1 MKRIFVSDMTLQSG
15 KSLSFKEKI
24 EIVRHLD
31 KLNVDVIHM
40 PAIVNATADALLIRT
55 VSAFVKN
62 SALSVPAGFTE
73 ESVRAAYA
81 AVSAAHKPRLSFF
94 MPVSAVQM
102 EYSLHKKAAKMK
114 ELAAALFAQAVG
126 YGVEVELVAEDAT
139 RADKDFL
146 QQMILLAVEKGVSV
160 ITLCD
165 DEGAR
170 LPNEFGAF
178 VSEACALVPKDAAVR
193 VGVLCRNTVGLA
205 TASVVTAMQ
214 AGAEEIKCCV
224 GEADL
229 PDITTFAGV
238 LAACGDRCGFSSAIS
253 YHELQRITK
262 QIKWICGE
270 EGAGAVKG
278 SVAEEAPAVYDKN
291 DSFEAISDAVVK
303 LGYDLSE
310 EDMKRVYEEF
320 GRVAEK
326 KAVTGKDLEAV
337 IASVAMQVPETY
349 RLISYVVNNGNIIAS
364 SAQIKLEKEGKE
376 IAGIAMGDGPIDA
389 AFRTLEQIIGYHYEL
404 DDFQIQSVTEG
415 REAVGAALVKLRE
428 GGRLYSGKG
437 ISTDIIGASIRAY
450 ISAVNK
456 IVYEEA
462 NK

>member
-1 MKRIFVSDMTLQSG
+1 MKRIYVSDMTLESG

-24 EIVRHLD
+24 EIARQID

-62 SALSVPAGFTE
+62 STLSVPAGFSE
-73 ESVRAAYA
+73 ESVKAAYA
-81 AVSAAHKPRLSFF
+81 AVSAAQKPRLSFF
-94 MPVSAVQM
+94 IPVSAVQM

-114 ELAAALFAQAVG
+114 EQAASLFEKAAS

-146 QQMILLAVEKGVSV
+146 KEMILLAVEKGVSV

-170 LPNEFGAF
+170 LPGEFSAF
-178 VSEACALVPKDAAVR
+178 VSEACALIPKDAAVR
-193 VGVLCRNTVGLA
+193 LGVLCRNTIGLA

-224 GEADL
+224 GAATL

-238 LAACGDRCGFSSAIS
+238 LASCGDRCGVFSAIS

-270 EGAGAVKG
+270 ETEGAIKTAV
-278 SVAEEAPAVYDKN
+278 VEEAPAVYDKN
-291 DSFEAISDAVVK
+291 DSIEAISDAVTK

-349 RLISYVVNNGNIIAS
+349 RLVSYVVNNGNIIAS

-376 IAGIAMGDGPIDA
+376 ISGIAMGDGPIDA

-428 GGRLYSGKG
+428 NGKLYSGNG

-462 NK
+462 NQ